1 MKHTQLYLLGLLP
14 FIWKGCHSVTV
25 EKEAALPNV
34 IYVFPDQMR
43 NHAMGFWN
51 ETGYK
56 EHVNFTGDPVYTP
69 NLNRFAKESVVLTSA
84 MSNCPLSSPH
94 RGSLLTGMYPENS
107 GVSLNCN
114 SNRPVSSLRD
124 DVVCISDAYKKAG
137 YDCAYI
143 GKLHVDFP
151 TPNNPQAPGQYVEDL
166 QTVWDAYTPPERRH
180 GFDYWYSY
188 GTYDVHKQPHYWD
201 TDGNRHEIKEW
212 SPKHETDKAIAYL
225 RNKGNVRGK
234 EKPFFM
240 MISYNP
246 PHSPYQSLEDCMEE
260 DYNLYKDMLLKDLL
274 IRPNADTS
282 MSKAACVRY
291 YFASV
296 TGIDRE
302 FGRILDELK
311 KLGIEENTIIV
322 FTSDHGETMC
332 SQGIN
337 DPKNSPYAESM
348 NVPFMVRYP
357 AKVKP
362 RIDNELLLSTPDIMP
377 TLLGLSGLEEE
388 IPATVEGRN
397 YAGWFIRQERSV
409 PVRETALYI
418 KNTDGE
424 KDEKGKIVS
433 YFPISRGIKTKE
445 YTLTL
450 SIDKETRELE
460 NVLLFNDKE
469 DPYQLVNLPA
479 EENKELILSLCRK
492 LLPLLK
498 EANDPWYKEKILS
511 EWIPYTPNP

>member
-1 MKHTQLYLLGLLP
+1 MKHTKLYFLGILP
-14 FIWKGCHSVTV
+14 LVWEGCNSTAV
-25 EKEAALPNV
+25 ENKPAMPNV

-43 NHAMGFWN
+43 NHAMEFWN
-51 ETGYK
+51 EPDYQ
-56 EHVNFTGDPVYTP
+56 EYINFKADPVHTP

-84 MSNCPLSSPH
+84 MSNYPLSSPH

-114 SNRPVSSLRD
+114 SNRLVSSLCED
-124 DVVCISDAYKKAG
+124 AICIGDVFKKSEYA
-137 YDCAYI
+137 CAYI

-166 QTVWDAYTPPERRH
+166 QTVWDAYTPHERRH

-188 GTYDVHKQPHYWD
+188 GTFDVHKQPHYWD
-201 TDGNRHEIKEW
+201 TDGNRHEIREW
-212 SPKHETDKAIAYL
+212 SPTHETDKAIAYL
-225 RNKGNVRGK
+225 RNEGNVRDK

-246 PHSPYQSLEDCMEE
+246 PHSPYQSLNDCMEE
-260 DYNLYKDMLLKDLL
+260 DYNLYKDISLGDLL
-274 IRPNADTS
+274 IRPNADTT
-282 MSKAACVRY
+282 MQKAACVRY

-296 TGIDRE
+296 TGVDRE
-302 FGRILDELK
+302 FGRLLDELE
-311 KLGIEENTIIV
+311 KLGLDNNTIVV

-348 NVPFMVRYP
+348 NVPFLVRYP
-357 AKVKP
+357 GKLKP
-362 RIDNELLLSTPDIMP
+362 RVDSELLLSTPDIMP
-377 TLLGLSGLEEE
+377 TLLGLAGLKEE
-388 IPATVEGRN
+388 IPLTVEGRN
-397 YAGWFIRQERSV
+397 YAGWFTRQERSV
-409 PVRETALYI
+409 PLREAALYI

-424 KDEKGKIVS
+424 KDENGKVVS
-433 YFPISRGIKTKE
+433 YFPLSRGIKTKE

-450 SIDKETRELE
+450 SIDKETRELDH
-460 NVLLFNDKE
+460 VLLFNDKE

-479 EENKELILSLCRK
+479 EENKDVILSLCRD

-498 EANDPWYKEKILS
+498 EADDPWYKEKILS
-511 EWIPYTPNP
+511 EWIPYIIP